1 MVPVEPAAADAAA
14 AEVAHSSGVETER
27 VSLVDAAEAACSSS
41 LAASWSSLECPLSLE
56 VSLSLS
62 ESSDDS
68 DFFSFFSSSSASEA
82 SEAGTTLDDPM
93 LSLMLLLVVGIVLV
107 MGMVLELF
115 EFAAAAAAMMC

>member
-1 MVPVEPAAADAAA
+1 MVVEATAA

-27 VSLVDAAEAACSSS
+27 VSLVDAAAVAEACSSS

-68 DFFSFFSSSSASEA
+68 DFFSFFSSSSSTSASA
-82 SEAGTTLDDPM
+82 LGGP
-93 LSLMLLLVVGIVLV
+93 LLLVLV
-107 MGMVLELF
+107 VVVVVMETPPPPPAETLLEL
-115 EFAAAAAAMMC
+115 AAAAAAIMC